1 MLPKIFRLSKKSDF
15 DIVFKQGR
23 SKALRCFFI
32 RYKENQLGHPRV
44 GIIVSNKVSKK
55 ATERNILKRRVRE
68 IIWKVRSSLGEVDII
83 IIAKRGSVNTSYSD
97 NEKDIQNIVHII
109 KK

>member
-1 MLPKIFRLSKKSDF
+1 MLPSYLRLSKKIDF
-15 DIVFKQGR
+15 DMVFKHGR

-32 RYKENQLGHPRV
+32 RWRENQLHHPRI

-55 ATERNILKRRVRE
+55 ATERNTLKRRIRE
-68 IIWKVRSSLGEVDII
+68 ILWKVHREIGDTDII
-83 IIAKRGSVNTSYSD
+83 IIAKQGSVNTPY
-97 NEKDIQNIVHII
+97 KDIERDMRNISQSI